1 MWALSGRVLRR
12 SYNGLELSWIRN
24 IYYTYEE
31 RCWNNERQNSYVTNL
46 NTEKRG
52 KLKMNVI
59 ITLMDLYEPNDM
71 LIMTQQTTLK
81 NYKFYFPNMTPPAQS
96 PNDKYYTILPDGSLS
111 KVSNIKLFTKNKET
125 ILDMSLNSYQESL
138 GTDLN
143 ELESLLKTLIQEK
156 KDALENEDYLSFV
169 SYSVQITSLY
179 ILTEGKIEHI
189 LENEDE
195 LDKVFTSIGEL
206 GEEEDVTNE
215 LDMLNS
221 LLRNNFSLEELQS
234 MEVLNSSYNGKE
246 MDNDEIMDVLASH
259 MLPEYITQ
267 IDIRDTVEDTYTIE
281 TSICTIIREKDTMNI
296 RILKKE
302 D

>member
-1 MWALSGRVLRR
+1 
-12 SYNGLELSWIRN
+12 
-24 IYYTYEE
+24 
-31 RCWNNERQNSYVTNL
+31 
-46 NTEKRG
+46 
-52 KLKMNVI
+52 
-59 ITLMDLYEPNDM
+59 MDLYEPNDM

-125 ILDMSLNSYQESL
+125 ILDMGLNSYQESL
-138 GTDLN
+138 GTDLD

-156 KDALENEDYLSFV
+156 RDALENEDYLSFV

-267 IDIRDTVEDTYTIE
+267 IDIRDTAEDTYTIE